1 MSSRGEAVEGRCLG
15 ENTLDGLSRGL
26 LTSEEREAAARHL
39 DGCDDCRR
47 LLAALG
53 QVVST
58 PGTATPRPDS
68 ARAPLEARPRLVSG
82 DRLGRYTV
90 LHLVGAGGM
99 GVVYAAYDPEL
110 DRRVALKLVHD
121 EVLPA
126 DSREEAA
133 SRLLREA
140 QALARLSHPHVITVF
155 DGGRFDGQVFLA
167 MEFMEGGTLGQ
178 WLRAAPRSADE
189 VLAMFLDA
197 GRGLAAA
204 HRAGLVHRDFKPDN
218 VLVGRDGR
226 VRVTDFG
233 LARMA
238 LPGEPPLGGAEVAP
252 RALPAG
258 EEARTQTGGRLGTPV
273 YMAPELWRGAPADA
287 RSDQFAFCVAFH
299 EALQGERPFTVEQLA
314 GGAGGLEGRE
324 PPRAGRIPP
333 HWRRSLARGLSARP
347 EERFPSMA
355 ALLDTLESG
364 QASRRKRRLRV
375 LALLGGVGL
384 LAAGFGLFAGRE
396 RTQDVCAGARE
407 RLAGAWDEARK
418 REVHAA
424 FLATG
429 SPLAQAAWS
438 GTELL
443 VDRYANAWVQMRT
456 DACEATHVRGEQSG
470 ELLDLRMACLAQ
482 RRESLRALSQV
493 LGAADTGIVEKA
505 AEAAGQLPSLEGCAS
520 TEALTA
526 PLRPPQD
533 AATRAR
539 IDQVRSRLADAKA
552 LLSAGRYA
560 PSLALTESAVEA
572 SRALAYKPLEAE
584 ALLALGLAHERLTQT
599 PPAEKAFERAL
610 VAAEAGGHVEVSA
623 RTACMLALVQGLH
636 QRRHAQGHFWEEFC
650 GALLERLGPVPGL
663 TAERLF
669 VLGNL
674 LNDEGHTAEALPVLE
689 EALALQEQV
698 LGLEHPNVARTLGRL
713 AFVLA
718 ALERPSEALAHA
730 QRALAIQEKL
740 LGLHHPQCV
749 TSLHAIAFAL
759 SVVGGLSDALP
770 HAARALAIEERAF
783 GPKHPAIL
791 KSLIILSNVQS
802 EAADAVPLLERALVI
817 HQQSPQGDES
827 DKVFILKNLA
837 VNHGLLGHAAEQ
849 LDYARQALAIEEKV
863 LAPDAPELGHSFLLM
878 GQAHVRLGAPAKAL
892 PLLERALAIAESR
905 PLTSATAS
913 GREVRVELRQVLA
926 ETLWALRREHGRA
939 RSLVTG
945 ALELARGGRGEVV
958 KEVPAL
964 ERWLST
970 HPLPN

>member
-1 MSSRGEAVEGRCLG
+1 MSGPTEEVERRCLG

-26 LTSEEREAAARHL
+26 LTPEEREAAARHL

-53 QVVST
+53 QAMSP
-58 PGTATPRPDS
+58 PGTATPRTDS
-68 ARAPLEARPRLVSG
+68 ARAPVEARPRLASG
-82 DRLGRYTV
+82 ERIGRYTV

-126 DSREEAA
+126 ASREEAA

-178 WLRAAPRSADE
+178 WLRAEPRSADE

-238 LPGEPPLGGAEVAP
+238 LPGEPPSGDVALSP

-258 EEARTQTGGRLGTPV
+258 AEARTQTGGRLGTPV

-287 RSDQFAFCVAFH
+287 RSDQFAFCVAFY
-299 EALQGERPFTVEQLA
+299 EALQGERPFTVEELA
-314 GGAGGLEGRE
+314 DGGRWPGGRE
-324 PPRAGRIPP
+324 LPRAGRIPP
-333 HWRRSLARGLSARP
+333 RWRRSLTRGLSARP
-347 EERFPSMA
+347 EERFPSLA
-355 ALLDTLESG
+355 ALLDALERG
-364 QASRRKRRLRV
+364 HASRRKRRQRA

-384 LAAGFGLFAGRE
+384 LAAGFGLFGGRE
-396 RTQDVCAGARE
+396 RARDVCAGARE

-418 REVHAA
+418 REIHAA

-429 SPLAQAAWS
+429 SPHAPAAWS

-443 VDRYANAWVQMRT
+443 VDRFANAWVQMRT

-493 LGAADTGIVEKA
+493 LGSADTGVVERA
-505 AEAAGQLPSLEGCAS
+505 VEAAGQLPSLEGCAS
-520 TEALTA
+520 TEALMA

-533 AATRAR
+533 AATRAS

-560 PSLALTESAVEA
+560 PSRALTESAVEA
-572 SRALAYKPLEAE
+572 SSALAYKPLEAE
-584 ALLALGLAHERLTQT
+584 ALLALGLAHERLEETA
-599 PPAEKAFERAL
+599 PAEQALERAL

-623 RTACMLALVQGLH
+623 RTACMLALVQGLR
-636 QRRHAQGHFWEEFC
+636 QRRHAQGHFWGAFC
-650 GALLERLGPVPGL
+650 GALLERLGPAPEL
-663 TAERLF
+663 SAERLF

-674 LNDEGHTAEALPVLE
+674 LNDEGHTTEALPLLE
-689 EALALQEQV
+689 EALALQERV
-698 LGLEHPNVARTLGRL
+698 LGPEHLNVARTLGRL

-740 LGLHHPQCV
+740 LGPHHPQCV
-749 TSLHAIAFAL
+749 TSLHAIAFVL
-759 SVVGGLSDALP
+759 SVIGRLPEALP
-770 HAARALAIEERAF
+770 HAARALAIEERAL
-783 GPKHPAIL
+783 GPEHPAIL

-802 EAADAVPLLERALVI
+802 EAADAVPLLERALAL
-817 HQQSPQGDES
+817 HQQSSQGDEP
-827 DKVFILKNLA
+827 DRVFILKNLA
-837 VNHGLLGHAAEQ
+837 VNHGLLGHAVEQ
-849 LDYARQALAIEEKV
+849 LDYARQSLALEQKV

-878 GQAHVRLGAPAKAL
+878 GQAHERLGAPAKAL

-913 GREVRVELRQVLA
+913 GREVRVEIRKALA
-926 ETLWALRREHGRA
+926 ETLWALRREHGKA

-945 ALELARGGRGEVV
+945 ALELARGGSGEVV
-958 KEVPAL
+958 KEVPVL
-964 ERWLST
+964 ERWLSA
-970 HPLPN
+970 HPLPR